1 MKQIIQKIFLIII
14 IFILLFTLYSKFILK
29 EELIKL
35 YNTAILVVLTG
46 SMEPTIKSGEMI
58 IIKEQTDY
66 NVDDIVT
73 YKEDR
78 NFFITHRIINKY
90 EDKYETKGDN
100 NNLIDEPIDKDQI
113 EGKVIYH
120 SKVCG
125 FFILYLLKPI
135 TLIVIIIFIV
145 KEFFGHIYVKGEKNE
160 K

>member
-1 MKQIIQKIFLIII
+1 MKQTIQKIFLIII

-78 NFFITHRIINKY
+78 NFFVTHRIINKY
-90 EDKYETKGDN
+90 ENKYETKGDN
-100 NNLIDEPIDKDQI
+100 NNLIDETIDKDQI

-135 TLIVIIIFIV
+135 TLIVIIIFFV
-145 KEFFGHIYVKGEKNE
+145 KEFFGHIYVKGENNE

>member
-1 MKQIIQKIFLIII
+1 MKQTIQKIFLIII
-14 IFILLFTLYSKFILK
+14 IFILLFTIYSKFILK

-78 NFFITHRIINKY
+78 NFFVTHRIINKY
-90 EDKYETKGDN
+90 ENKYETKGDN
-100 NNLIDEPIDKDQI
+100 NNLIDETIDKDQI

-135 TLIVIIIFIV
+135 TLIVIIIFFV

>member
-1 MKQIIQKIFLIII
+1 MKQTIQKIFLIII

-46 SMEPTIKSGEMI
+46 SMEPTIKCGEMI
-58 IIKEQTDY
+58 MIKEQTDY

-78 NFFITHRIINKY
+78 NFFVTHRIINKY
-90 EDKYETKGDN
+90 ENKYETKGDN
-100 NNLIDEPIDKDQI
+100 NNLIDETIDKDQI

>member
-78 NFFITHRIINKY
+78 NFFVTHRIINKY
-90 EDKYETKGDN
+90 ENKYETKGDN
-100 NNLIDEPIDKDQI
+100 NNLIDETIDKDQI

>member
-58 IIKEQTDY
+58 IIKEQADY

-78 NFFITHRIINKY
+78 NFFVTHRIINKY

-145 KEFFGHIYVKGEKNE
+145 KEFFGHIYIKGEKNE

>member
-58 IIKEQTDY
+58 IIKEQTNY

-78 NFFITHRIINKY
+78 NFFVTHRIINKY
-90 EDKYETKGDN
+90 ENKYETKGDN
-100 NNLIDEPIDKDQI
+100 NNLVDEPIDKDQI

>member
-1 MKQIIQKIFLIII
+1 MKQTIQKIFLIII

-29 EELIKL
+29 EEIIKL

-58 IIKEQTDY
+58 IIKEKTDY

-78 NFFITHRIINKY
+78 NFFVTHRIINKY
-90 EDKYETKGDN
+90 ENKYETKGDN
-100 NNLIDEPIDKDQI
+100 NNLIDETIDKDQI

>member
-1 MKQIIQKIFLIII
+1 MKQIIQKVFLIII

-58 IIKEQTDY
+58 IIKEQSDY
-66 NVDDIVT
+66 NIDDIVT
-73 YKEDR
+73 YKEDKS
-78 NFFITHRIINKY
+78 FFVTHRIINKY

-100 NNLIDEPIDKDQI
+100 NNLIDEPINKDQI

>member
-78 NFFITHRIINKY
+78 NFFVTHRIINKY

-100 NNLIDEPIDKDQI
+100 NNLIDELIDKDQI

-145 KEFFGHIYVKGEKNE
+145 KEFFCYIYVKGEKNE

>member
-1 MKQIIQKIFLIII
+1 MKQTIQKIFLIII

-78 NFFITHRIINKY
+78 NFFVTHRIINKY
-90 EDKYETKGDN
+90 ENKYETKGDN
-100 NNLIDEPIDKDQI
+100 NNLVDEPIDKDQI

>member
-1 MKQIIQKIFLIII
+1 MKQTIQKIFLIII

-78 NFFITHRIINKY
+78 NFFVTHRIINKY
-90 EDKYETKGDN
+90 ENKYETKGDN
-100 NNLIDEPIDKDQI
+100 NNLIDETIDKDQI
-113 EGKVIYH
+113 EVIYH

-125 FFILYLLKPI
+125 FFIIYLLKPI

>member
-1 MKQIIQKIFLIII
+1 MKQTIQKIFLIII
-14 IFILLFTLYSKFILK
+14 IFILLFILYSKFILK

-58 IIKEQTDY
+58 IIKEQIDY

-78 NFFITHRIINKY
+78 NFFVTHRIINKY
-90 EDKYETKGDN
+90 ENKYETKGDN
-100 NNLIDEPIDKDQI
+100 NNLVDEPIDKDQI

>member
-1 MKQIIQKIFLIII
+1 MKQIIQKVFLIII

-58 IIKEQTDY
+58 IIKEQSDY
-66 NVDDIVT
+66 NIDDIVT
-73 YKEDR
+73 YKEDKS
-78 NFFITHRIINKY
+78 FFVTHRIINKY

-100 NNLIDEPIDKDQI
+100 NNLIDEPINKDQI

-120 SKVCG
+120 SKICG

-135 TLIVIIIFIV
+135 TLIVIIVFIV

>member
-78 NFFITHRIINKY
+78 NLFVTHRIINKY
-90 EDKYETKGDN
+90 ENKYETKGDN
-100 NNLIDEPIDKDQI
+100 NNLVDEPIDKDQI

>member
-1 MKQIIQKIFLIII
+1 MKQTIQKICLIII

-29 EELIKL
+29 EEIIKL

-78 NFFITHRIINKY
+78 NFFVTHRIINKY
-90 EDKYETKGDN
+90 ENKYETKGDN

>member
-1 MKQIIQKIFLIII
+1 MKQTIQKIFLIII

-29 EELIKL
+29 EEIIKL

-58 IIKEQTDY
+58 IIKEQKDY

-78 NFFITHRIINKY
+78 NFFVTHRIINKY
-90 EDKYETKGDN
+90 ENKYETKGDN
-100 NNLIDEPIDKDQI
+100 NNLIDETIDKDQI

>member
-1 MKQIIQKIFLIII
+1 MKQTIQKIFLIII

-78 NFFITHRIINKY
+78 NFFVTHRIINKY
-90 EDKYETKGDN
+90 ENKYETKGDN
-100 NNLIDEPIDKDQI
+100 NNLIDETIDKDQI

-135 TLIVIIIFIV
+135 TLIVIIIFFV
-145 KEFFGHIYVKGEKNE
+145 K
-160 K
+160 

>member
-78 NFFITHRIINKY
+78 TFLLH
-90 EDKYETKGDN
+90 
-100 NNLIDEPIDKDQI
+100 I
-113 EGKVIYH
+113 E
-120 SKVCG
+120 
-125 FFILYLLKPI
+125 L
-135 TLIVIIIFIV
+135 
-145 KEFFGHIYVKGEKNE
+145 
-160 K
+160 

>member
-1 MKQIIQKIFLIII
+1 
-14 IFILLFTLYSKFILK
+14 
-29 EELIKL
+29 
-35 YNTAILVVLTG
+35 
-46 SMEPTIKSGEMI
+46 MEPTIKSGEMI

-78 NFFITHRIINKY
+78 NFFVTHRIINKY

>member
-78 NFFITHRIINKY
+78 NFFVTHRIINKY

-100 NNLIDEPIDKDQI
+100 NNLIDEPIDKDQR

>member
-1 MKQIIQKIFLIII
+1 MKQTIQKIFLIII

-78 NFFITHRIINKY
+78 NFFVTHRIINKY
-90 EDKYETKGDN
+90 ENKYETKGDN
-100 NNLIDEPIDKDQI
+100 NNLIDETIDKDQI

>member
-78 NFFITHRIINKY
+78 NFFVTHRIINKY

-145 KEFFGHIYVKGEKNE
+145 KEFFCHIYVKGEKNE

>member
-1 MKQIIQKIFLIII
+1 MKQIIQKVFLIII

-58 IIKEQTDY
+58 IIKEQSDY
-66 NVDDIVT
+66 NIDDIVT
-73 YKEDR
+73 YKEDKS
-78 NFFITHRIINKY
+78 FFVTHRIVNKY

-100 NNLIDEPIDKDQI
+100 NNLIDESINKDQI

>member
-1 MKQIIQKIFLIII
+1 MKETIQKIFLIII

-78 NFFITHRIINKY
+78 NFFVTHRIINKY
-90 EDKYETKGDN
+90 ENKYETKGDN
-100 NNLIDEPIDKDQI
+100 NNLIDETIDKDQI

>member
-1 MKQIIQKIFLIII
+1 MKQIIQKVFLIII

-46 SMEPTIKSGEMI
+46 SMEPTIKSGELI

-66 NVDDIVT
+66 NIDDIVT

-78 NFFITHRIINKY
+78 NFFVTHRIVNKY

-100 NNLIDEPIDKDQI
+100 NNLIDESINKDQI

>member
-1 MKQIIQKIFLIII
+1 MKQTIQKIFLIII

-78 NFFITHRIINKY
+78 NFFVTHRIINKY
-90 EDKYETKGDN
+90 ENKYETKGDN
-100 NNLIDEPIDKDQI
+100 NNLIDETIDKDQI

-135 TLIVIIIFIV
+135 TIIVIIIFFV

>member
-1 MKQIIQKIFLIII
+1 MKQTIQKIFLIII

-78 NFFITHRIINKY
+78 NFFVTHRIINKY
-90 EDKYETKGDN
+90 ENKYETKGDN
-100 NNLIDEPIDKDQI
+100 NNLVDELIDKDQI

>member
-58 IIKEQTDY
+58 IIKEQADY

-78 NFFITHRIINKY
+78 NFFVTHRIINKY

>member
-1 MKQIIQKIFLIII
+1 MKQTIQKIFLIII

-78 NFFITHRIINKY
+78 NFFVTHRIINKY
-90 EDKYETKGDN
+90 ENKYETKGDN
-100 NNLIDEPIDKDQI
+100 NNLIDKPIDKDQI

-145 KEFFGHIYVKGEKNE
+145 KEFFGYIYVKGEKNE

>member
-78 NFFITHRIINKY
+78 NFFVTHRIINKY
-90 EDKYETKGDN
+90 ENKYETKGDN

>member
-1 MKQIIQKIFLIII
+1 MKQTIQKIFLIII

-78 NFFITHRIINKY
+78 NFFVTHRIINKY
-90 EDKYETKGDN
+90 ENKYETKGDN
-100 NNLIDEPIDKDQI
+100 NNLIDETIGKDQI

-135 TLIVIIIFIV
+135 TLIVIIIFFV

>member
-1 MKQIIQKIFLIII
+1 MKQTIQKIFLIII

-58 IIKEQTDY
+58 IIKEQTNY

-78 NFFITHRIINKY
+78 NFFVTHRIINKY
-90 EDKYETKGDN
+90 ENKYETKGDN
-100 NNLIDEPIDKDQI
+100 NNLVDEPIDKDQI

>member
-1 MKQIIQKIFLIII
+1 MKQTIQKIFLIII

-78 NFFITHRIINKY
+78 NFFVTHRIINKY
-90 EDKYETKGDN
+90 ENKYETKGDN
-100 NNLIDEPIDKDQI
+100 NNLIDETIDKDQI

-135 TLIVIIIFIV
+135 TLIVIIIVIV

>member
-1 MKQIIQKIFLIII
+1 MKQTIQKIFLIII

-78 NFFITHRIINKY
+78 NFFVTHRIINKY
-90 EDKYETKGDN
+90 ENKYETKGDN
-100 NNLIDEPIDKDQI
+100 NNLIDETIDKDQI

-135 TLIVIIIFIV
+135 TLIVIIIFFV
-145 KEFFGHIYVKGEKNE
+145 KEFFGHIYDKGEKNE

>member
-78 NFFITHRIINKY
+78 NFFVTHRIINKY

>member
-1 MKQIIQKIFLIII
+1 MKQTIQKIFLIII

-78 NFFITHRIINKY
+78 NFFVTHRIINKY
-90 EDKYETKGDN
+90 ENKYETKGDN
-100 NNLIDEPIDKDQI
+100 NNLIDETIDKDQI

-135 TLIVIIIFIV
+135 TLIVIIIFFV
-145 KEFFGHIYVKGEKNE
+145 KEFFGHIYVKGDQL
-160 K
+160 

>member
-78 NFFITHRIINKY
+78 NFFVTHRIINKY
-90 EDKYETKGDN
+90 ENKYETKGDN
-100 NNLIDEPIDKDQI
+100 NNLVDEPIDKDQI

>member
-1 MKQIIQKIFLIII
+1 MKQIIQKVFLIII

-66 NVDDIVT
+66 NIDDIVT

-78 NFFITHRIINKY
+78 NFFVTHRIVNKY

-100 NNLIDEPIDKDQI
+100 NNLIDESINKDQI

>member
-1 MKQIIQKIFLIII
+1 MKQTIQKIFLIII

-29 EELIKL
+29 EEIIKL

-78 NFFITHRIINKY
+78 NFFVTHRIINKY
-90 EDKYETKGDN
+90 ENKYETKGDN
-100 NNLIDEPIDKDQI
+100 NNLIDETIDKDQI

>member
-1 MKQIIQKIFLIII
+1 MKQTIQKIFLIII

-73 YKEDR
+73 YNEDR
-78 NFFITHRIINKY
+78 NFFVTHRIINKY
-90 EDKYETKGDN
+90 ENKYETKGDN
-100 NNLIDEPIDKDQI
+100 NNLIDETIDKDQI

-145 KEFFGHIYVKGEKNE
+145 KEFFCHIYVKGEKNE